1 MKRGLLIIS
10 ICTFILVSCGQKEKG
25 SLEYLLSLRN
35 GGDIDTIYMD
45 IVARQSTDSFDIIK
59 YKTEWYKREDSP
71 YEQEFKLPTTIDTTG
86 TETVRL
92 VLERTI
98 RFDDKDYKIMKYQYD
113 EENGDDE
120 ESLYFYSPEFGIIL
134 FHWGT
139 HRNSQRL
146 IHTGDKQKDRIIYFL
161 TDKIE
166 NDYEMTKEWN

>member
-98 RFDDKDYKIMKYQYD
+98 RFDDKDYKII
-113 EENGDDE
+113 
-120 ESLYFYSPEFGIIL
+120 P
-134 FHWGT
+134 
-139 HRNSQRL
+139 NS
-146 IHTGDKQKDRIIYFL
+146 G
-161 TDKIE
+161 E
-166 NDYEMTKEWN
+166 